1 MTMKSPDTVS
11 VKIAIIASTVL
22 LMGKSAEYSH
32 FIVDDCDTTSMANQS
47 FVIDGLSIPMDDCEF
62 FCTIVYGTNCKSWLW
77 LQSGVR
83 YVRGT
88 RFQIVCQMSLRI
100 TYFQERHMLLMERAL
115 VRVQKDV

>member
-1 MTMKSPDTVS
+1 MTMKSPDTVL
-11 VKIAIIASTVL
+11 VKIAIIASTVML
-22 LMGKSAEYSH
+22 RGESAEYSH

-47 FVIDGLSIPMDDCEF
+47 FVIDGLSIPMENCEF
-62 FCTIVYGTNCKSWLW
+62 FCSFIYGTNCKSWLW

-83 YVRGT
+83 YVRET
-88 RFQIVCQMSLRI
+88 SNCVIMSLRI